1 MKKYI
6 ILLVIAVTYSCTPKI
21 SLSESEALTILKKDY
36 KGDCYSFI
44 FDKMNDWKSN
54 KNYVDAFYD
63 LEAKKLVTI
72 SRKETFI
79 HGRPTGYILSWKP
92 TEQGLKYKSK
102 KSKQYKLTEL
112 IVNDIIGISINQETK
127 TALVRFSYE
136 VVHTPFKKVQNR
148 SYGNCK
154 SSTGE
159 YELEFIQYDTG
170 WKIKK

>member
-1 MKKYI
+1 MKKICLVI
-6 ILLVIAVTYSCTPKI
+6 ILAVLYSCTSKI
-21 SLSESEALTILKKDY
+21 TLSESEALVILQKDY
-36 KGDCYSFI
+36 NADCYSFI
-44 FDKMNDWKSN
+44 YDRMNDWKSN

-79 HGRPTGYILSWKP
+79 HGRSTGYILSWKP
-92 TEQGLKYKSK
+92 TDEGLKYKSK

-112 IVNDIIGISINQETK
+112 IVKDIIGISINQETK
-127 TALVRFSYE
+127 TAMVRFSYD